1 MGDRRRTNPRTDLA
15 PPHACAVQRR
25 PARLTPACWAA
36 SAGAIQV
43 QAGSASRGP
52 PRTPD
57 QSTEDRSRPTPGQ
70 TENPME
76 VVRVD
81 MQVAVA
87 ADIVVTGRNVEVPAH
102 YRVHIAEK
110 LARLER
116 YGSHVSRI
124 VRYDVVLDHEKNPR
138 LSKVCQRVEITGR
151 GTGPTVRAEA
161 CGPDFYSVL
170 DAAVGKLQ
178 ETLRRSHDRR
188 RVHHGRHQPISVAAA
203 TAPLATAP
211 LTAAVVTDPDPRHF
225 ASTKPPSAALRR
237 GPRAW
242 ATLRPT
248 VSPRRWAT

>member
-1 MGDRRRTNPRTDLA
+1 
-15 PPHACAVQRR
+15 
-25 PARLTPACWAA
+25 
-36 SAGAIQV
+36 
-43 QAGSASRGP
+43 
-52 PRTPD
+52 
-57 QSTEDRSRPTPGQ
+57 
-70 TENPME
+70 ME

-138 LSKVCQRVEITGR
+138 QSKVCQRVEITGR

-161 CGPDFYSVL
+161 CGPDFRSVL

-188 RVHHGRHQPISVAAA
+188 RVHHGRHQPIVRRRRHRA
-203 TAPLATAP
+203 
-211 LTAAVVTDPDPRHF
+211 PRHRAPRHRTPHSCGRHRPGPPPLRLDEATVGGAASRTPCLGDSSACRF
-225 ASTKPPSAALRR
+225 AT
-237 GPRAW
+237 
-242 ATLRPT
+242 T
-248 VSPRRWAT
+248 VGYVRMLFVVC

>member
-1 MGDRRRTNPRTDLA
+1 M
-15 PPHACAVQRR
+15 
-25 PARLTPACWAA
+25 
-36 SAGAIQV
+36 
-43 QAGSASRGP
+43 
-52 PRTPD
+52 
-57 QSTEDRSRPTPGQ
+57 
-70 TENPME
+70 
-76 VVRVD
+76 D

-138 LSKVCQRVEITGR
+138 QSKVCQRVEITGR

-161 CGPDFYSVL
+161 CGPDFRSVL

-188 RVHHGRHQPISVAAA
+188 RVHHGRHQPTSVARRHRA
-203 TAPLATAP
+203 
-211 LTAAVVTDPDPRHF
+211 PRHRN
-225 ASTKPPSAALRR
+225 ASAGWWPASPGARGVGGPPAPIKR
-237 GPRAW
+237 
-242 ATLRPT
+242 
-248 VSPRRWAT
+248 

>member
-1 MGDRRRTNPRTDLA
+1 M
-15 PPHACAVQRR
+15 
-25 PARLTPACWAA
+25 
-36 SAGAIQV
+36 
-43 QAGSASRGP
+43 
-52 PRTPD
+52 
-57 QSTEDRSRPTPGQ
+57 
-70 TENPME
+70 
-76 VVRVD
+76 D

-138 LSKVCQRVEITGR
+138 QSKVCQRVEITGR

-161 CGPDFYSVL
+161 CGPDFRSVL

-188 RVHHGRHQPISVAAA
+188 RVHHGRHQPTSVAAA
-203 TAPLATAP
+203 TAPLATPHGCGRHRPGP
-211 LTAAVVTDPDPRHF
+211 LPLRLDEATVGGAASRTPCLGDPEGSGF
-225 ASTKPPSAALRR
+225 LRR
-237 GPRAW
+237 SSGSSAPTDGPARQSGSS
-242 ATLRPT
+242 RI
-248 VSPRRWAT
+248 R

>member
-1 MGDRRRTNPRTDLA
+1 M
-15 PPHACAVQRR
+15 
-25 PARLTPACWAA
+25 
-36 SAGAIQV
+36 
-43 QAGSASRGP
+43 
-52 PRTPD
+52 
-57 QSTEDRSRPTPGQ
+57 
-70 TENPME
+70 
-76 VVRVD
+76 D

-102 YRVHIAEK
+102 YRGHIAEK

-124 VRYDVVLDHEKNPR
+124 VRYDVVLDHENNPR

-161 CGPDFYSVL
+161 CGPDFRSVL
-170 DAAVGKLQ
+170 DAAVAKLQ

-211 LTAAVVTDPDPRHF
+211 LEAAVVTDPDPRRF
-225 ASTKPPSAALRR
+225 ASTKPPSAVLRR
-237 GPRAW
+237 GPHAW
-242 ATLRPT
+242 ATLRPA
-248 VSPRRWAT
+248 VSPHGRVREDALRVCSTPMIVQNVRTTLMFTLSGAATWRAEKSAGGE

>member
-1 MGDRRRTNPRTDLA
+1 
-15 PPHACAVQRR
+15 
-25 PARLTPACWAA
+25 
-36 SAGAIQV
+36 
-43 QAGSASRGP
+43 
-52 PRTPD
+52 
-57 QSTEDRSRPTPGQ
+57 
-70 TENPME
+70 ME

-138 LSKVCQRVEITGR
+138 QSKVCQRVEITGR

-161 CGPDFYSVL
+161 CGPDFRPVL
-170 DAAVGKLQ
+170 DAAVAKLQ

-211 LTAAVVTDPDPRHF
+211 LATAPLTAAVVTAAVVTDPDPRRF
-225 ASTKPPSAALRR
+225 ASTKPPSTVLHG
-237 GPRAW
+237 GPHAW
-242 ATLRPT
+242 ATLRPA
-248 VSPRRWAT
+248 VSPLRSDT

>member
-1 MGDRRRTNPRTDLA
+1 
-15 PPHACAVQRR
+15 
-25 PARLTPACWAA
+25 
-36 SAGAIQV
+36 
-43 QAGSASRGP
+43 
-52 PRTPD
+52 
-57 QSTEDRSRPTPGQ
+57 
-70 TENPME
+70 ME

-138 LSKVCQRVEITGR
+138 QSKVCQRVEITGR

-161 CGPDFYSVL
+161 CGPDFRSVL

-188 RVHHGRHQPISVAAA
+188 RVHHGRHQPTSWPPPPRPSPPHPSRLRSSPTRTPAA
-203 TAPLATAP
+203 
-211 LTAAVVTDPDPRHF
+211 
-225 ASTKPPSAALRR
+225 
-237 GPRAW
+237 
-242 ATLRPT
+242 
-248 VSPRRWAT
+248 SPRRSHCRRCCVADPMPGRPRRKRISSQKCRFFSAN

>member
-1 MGDRRRTNPRTDLA
+1 
-15 PPHACAVQRR
+15 
-25 PARLTPACWAA
+25 
-36 SAGAIQV
+36 
-43 QAGSASRGP
+43 
-52 PRTPD
+52 
-57 QSTEDRSRPTPGQ
+57 
-70 TENPME
+70 ME

-138 LSKVCQRVEITGR
+138 QSKVCQRVEITGR

-161 CGPDFYSVL
+161 CGPDFRSVL

-188 RVHHGRHQPISVAAA
+188 RVHHGRHQPTSVAAA

-211 LTAAVVTDPDPRHF
+211 LTAAVVTDPDPCRF
-225 ASTKPPSAALRR
+225 ASTKPLSAVLRR
-237 GPRAW
+237 GPHAW
-242 ATLRPT
+242 ATQKEADFFAKFQALQRQLTDRRGRAGRAESDECPGDGDT
-248 VSPRRWAT
+248 PR

>member
-1 MGDRRRTNPRTDLA
+1 M
-15 PPHACAVQRR
+15 
-25 PARLTPACWAA
+25 
-36 SAGAIQV
+36 
-43 QAGSASRGP
+43 
-52 PRTPD
+52 
-57 QSTEDRSRPTPGQ
+57 
-70 TENPME
+70 
-76 VVRVD
+76 D

-138 LSKVCQRVEITGR
+138 QSKVCQRVEITGR

-161 CGPDFYSVL
+161 CGPDFRSVL

-188 RVHHGRHQPISVAAA
+188 RVHHGRHQPTSVAAA

-211 LTAAVVTDPDPRHF
+211 LTAAVVTDPDPRKHTVLIESHGRTPF
-225 ASTKPPSAALRR
+225 EATKEATTEINRADGAPTARRARCGKRSSSSLPRPSEERIARRVDVRGPSAS
-237 GPRAW
+237 GPYAHPGS
-242 ATLRPT
+242 LRPART
-248 VSPRRWAT
+248 T

>member
-1 MGDRRRTNPRTDLA
+1 
-15 PPHACAVQRR
+15 
-25 PARLTPACWAA
+25 
-36 SAGAIQV
+36 
-43 QAGSASRGP
+43 
-52 PRTPD
+52 
-57 QSTEDRSRPTPGQ
+57 
-70 TENPME
+70 ME

-87 ADIVVTGRNVEVPAH
+87 ADIVVTGRNVEVPAR

-124 VRYDVVLDHEKNPR
+124 DRYDVVLDHEKNPR

-161 CGPDFYSVL
+161 CGPDFHSVL

-211 LTAAVVTDPDPRHF
+211 LAPAPL
-225 ASTKPPSAALRR
+225 ASAP
-237 GPRAW
+237 
-242 ATLRPT
+242 
-248 VSPRRWAT
+248 

>member
-1 MGDRRRTNPRTDLA
+1 
-15 PPHACAVQRR
+15 
-25 PARLTPACWAA
+25 
-36 SAGAIQV
+36 
-43 QAGSASRGP
+43 
-52 PRTPD
+52 
-57 QSTEDRSRPTPGQ
+57 
-70 TENPME
+70 ME

-87 ADIVVTGRNVEVPAH
+87 TDIVVTGRNVAVPAH

-161 CGPDFYSVL
+161 CGPDFRSVL
-170 DAAVGKLQ
+170 DAAVAKLQ

-211 LTAAVVTDPDPRHF
+211 LTAAVVTDPDPRRF
-225 ASTKPPSAALRR
+225 ASTKPPSAVLRR
-237 GPRAW
+237 GPHAW
-242 ATLRPT
+242 ATLRPA
-248 VSPRRWAT
+248 VSPRPSGT

>member
-1 MGDRRRTNPRTDLA
+1 
-15 PPHACAVQRR
+15 
-25 PARLTPACWAA
+25 
-36 SAGAIQV
+36 
-43 QAGSASRGP
+43 
-52 PRTPD
+52 
-57 QSTEDRSRPTPGQ
+57 
-70 TENPME
+70 
-76 VVRVD
+76 

-138 LSKVCQRVEITGR
+138 QSKVCQRVEITGR

-161 CGPDFYSVL
+161 CGPDFRSVL

-211 LTAAVVTDPDPRHF
+211 LTAAVVTDPDPCRF
-225 ASTKPPSAALRR
+225 ASTKPPSAVLRR
-237 GPRAW
+237 GPMPGRLFGLPFRRDARVREDALRRLLYTDDRPERADDSYVH
-242 ATLRPT
+242 TLAARLRGVLRNP
-248 VSPRRWAT
+248 

>member
-1 MGDRRRTNPRTDLA
+1 M
-15 PPHACAVQRR
+15 
-25 PARLTPACWAA
+25 
-36 SAGAIQV
+36 
-43 QAGSASRGP
+43 
-52 PRTPD
+52 
-57 QSTEDRSRPTPGQ
+57 
-70 TENPME
+70 
-76 VVRVD
+76 D

-116 YGSHVSRI
+116 YGNHVSRI
-124 VRYDVVLDHEKNPR
+124 VRYDVVLDHENNPR

-161 CGPDFYSVL
+161 CGPDFRSVL

-188 RVHHGRHQPISVAAA
+188 RVHHGRHQPTSVAAA

-211 LTAAVVTDPDPRHF
+211 LTAAVVTDPDPCRF
-225 ASTKPPSAALRR
+225 RLDEATVGGAASRTPCLGDPEGSGFLRKSSGSSAPTD
-237 GPRAW
+237 GPARQSGSS
-242 ATLRPT
+242 RI
-248 VSPRRWAT
+248 R

>member
-1 MGDRRRTNPRTDLA
+1 
-15 PPHACAVQRR
+15 
-25 PARLTPACWAA
+25 
-36 SAGAIQV
+36 
-43 QAGSASRGP
+43 
-52 PRTPD
+52 
-57 QSTEDRSRPTPGQ
+57 
-70 TENPME
+70 ME

-124 VRYDVVLDHEKNPR
+124 LRYDVVLDHEKNPR

-161 CGPDFYSVL
+161 CGPDFRSVL
-170 DAAVGKLQ
+170 DAAVAKLQ

-211 LTAAVVTDPDPRHF
+211 LAPRHRAPRHRTLTAAVVTDPDPRRF
-225 ASTKPPSAALRR
+225 ASTNPPSAVLRR
-237 GPRAW
+237 GPHAR
-242 ATLRPT
+242 ATLRPA
-248 VSPRRWAT
+248 VSPRR

>member
-1 MGDRRRTNPRTDLA
+1 
-15 PPHACAVQRR
+15 
-25 PARLTPACWAA
+25 
-36 SAGAIQV
+36 
-43 QAGSASRGP
+43 
-52 PRTPD
+52 
-57 QSTEDRSRPTPGQ
+57 
-70 TENPME
+70 ME

-81 MQVAVA
+81 VQVAVA

-161 CGPDFYSVL
+161 CGPDFRSVL
-170 DAAVGKLQ
+170 DAAVAKLQ

-211 LTAAVVTDPDPRHF
+211 LATAPLTDAVVTAAVVTDPDPRRF
-225 ASTKPPSAALRR
+225 ASTKPPSAVLRR
-237 GPRAW
+237 GPHAW
-242 ATLRPT
+242 ATLRPA
-248 VSPRRWAT
+248 VSPRRSGT

>member
-1 MGDRRRTNPRTDLA
+1 
-15 PPHACAVQRR
+15 
-25 PARLTPACWAA
+25 
-36 SAGAIQV
+36 
-43 QAGSASRGP
+43 
-52 PRTPD
+52 
-57 QSTEDRSRPTPGQ
+57 
-70 TENPME
+70 ME

-138 LSKVCQRVEITGR
+138 QSKVCQRVEITGR

-161 CGPDFYSVL
+161 CGPDFRSVL

-188 RVHHGRHQPISVAAA
+188 RVHHGRHQPTSVAAA

-211 LTAAVVTDPDPRHF
+211 LTAAVVTDPDPSPAPHPHR
-225 ASTKPPSAALRR
+225 
-237 GPRAW
+237 
-242 ATLRPT
+242 TLREQHGDATVAVGLWVPGDGRPPT
-248 VSPRRWAT
+248 EGPARPTPAG

>member
-1 MGDRRRTNPRTDLA
+1 
-15 PPHACAVQRR
+15 
-25 PARLTPACWAA
+25 
-36 SAGAIQV
+36 
-43 QAGSASRGP
+43 
-52 PRTPD
+52 
-57 QSTEDRSRPTPGQ
+57 
-70 TENPME
+70 ME

-81 MQVAVA
+81 MQIAVA

-161 CGPDFYSVL
+161 CGPDFRSVL
-170 DAAVGKLQ
+170 DAAVAKLQ

-188 RVHHGRHQPISVAAA
+188 RVHHGRHQPVSVAAATAPLA

-211 LTAAVVTDPDPRHF
+211 LTAAVVTAAVVTDPDPRRF
-225 ASTKPPSAALRR
+225 ASTNPPSAVPRR
-237 GPRAW
+237 GPHAW
-242 ATLRPT
+242 ATLRPA
-248 VSPRRWAT
+248 VSPRRSGT

>member
-1 MGDRRRTNPRTDLA
+1 MRARRAAPPGPADPGLLGRGRRRDSGPGGVGITVTAPNAGSVDRRSVSTD
-15 PPHACAVQRR
+15 
-25 PARLTPACWAA
+25 TGT
-36 SAGAIQV
+36 S
-43 QAGSASRGP
+43 
-52 PRTPD
+52 
-57 QSTEDRSRPTPGQ
+57 
-70 TENPME
+70 ENPLE

-124 VRYDVVLDHEKNPR
+124 LRYDVVLDHEKNPR

-161 CGPDFYSVL
+161 CGPDFHSVL
-170 DAAVGKLQ
+170 DAAVAKLQ

-211 LTAAVVTDPDPRHF
+211 LATAPLTAAVVTDPDPRRF
-225 ASTKPPSAALRR
+225 ASTNPPSAAPRR
-237 GPRAW
+237 GPLWVPR
-242 ATLRPT
+242 T
-248 VSPRRWAT
+248 VSQPLISAFMGADL

>member
-1 MGDRRRTNPRTDLA
+1 
-15 PPHACAVQRR
+15 
-25 PARLTPACWAA
+25 
-36 SAGAIQV
+36 
-43 QAGSASRGP
+43 
-52 PRTPD
+52 
-57 QSTEDRSRPTPGQ
+57 
-70 TENPME
+70 ME

-102 YRVHIAEK
+102 YRMHIAEK

-161 CGPDFYSVL
+161 CGPDFRSVL

-188 RVHHGRHQPISVAAA
+188 QVHHGRHQPTSVAA
-203 TAPLATAP
+203 AP
-211 LTAAVVTDPDPRHF
+211 LTAAVVTDPGPCRF
-225 ASTKPPSAALRR
+225 ASTKPLSAVLRR
-237 GPRAW
+237 GPHAW
-242 ATLRPT
+242 ATQKEADFFAKVRAL
-248 VSPRRWAT
+248 

>member
-1 MGDRRRTNPRTDLA
+1 M
-15 PPHACAVQRR
+15 
-25 PARLTPACWAA
+25 
-36 SAGAIQV
+36 
-43 QAGSASRGP
+43 
-52 PRTPD
+52 
-57 QSTEDRSRPTPGQ
+57 
-70 TENPME
+70 
-76 VVRVD
+76 D

-161 CGPDFYSVL
+161 CGPDFRSVL

-211 LTAAVVTDPDPRHF
+211 LATAP
-225 ASTKPPSAALRR
+225 L
-237 GPRAW
+237 
-242 ATLRPT
+242 ATAPL
-248 VSPRRWAT
+248 ATAP

>member
-1 MGDRRRTNPRTDLA
+1 M
-15 PPHACAVQRR
+15 
-25 PARLTPACWAA
+25 
-36 SAGAIQV
+36 
-43 QAGSASRGP
+43 
-52 PRTPD
+52 
-57 QSTEDRSRPTPGQ
+57 
-70 TENPME
+70 
-76 VVRVD
+76 D

-161 CGPDFYSVL
+161 CGPDFRSVL

-188 RVHHGRHQPISVAAA
+188 RVHHGRHQPTPS
-203 TAPLATAP
+203 PP
-211 LTAAVVTDPDPRHF
+211 PPRPSPPHPSPPHPDSAVVTDPDPLPLRLDEATVGGA
-225 ASTKPPSAALRR
+225 ASRTPCLGDSS
-237 GPRAW
+237 
-242 ATLRPT
+242 PT
-248 VSPRRWAT
+248 VSPRRRVREDVFVFVRPDDRPERADDFCVHTLRARLRGVPRNP